1 MLQQQ
6 EKRVSVMKIDLDG
19 LLDHNASED
28 CPVCQAQSLVEGAL
42 IPAAAAWELHNGLPR
57 FSLALHG
64 AAGLLGA
71 MLEEGIP
78 RDDIEA
84 ALSTLLDEIEQQIA
98 EDKALGGPTQGSA

>member
-1 MLQQQ
+1 MAFN
-6 EKRVSVMKIDLDG
+6 LDE
-19 LLDHNASED
+19 LSEHDASEN
-28 CPVCQAQSLVEGAL
+28 CPVCRAQQVVEGAL
-42 IPAAAAWELHNGLPR
+42 VPATASWESHHELPR

-84 ALSTLLDEIEQQIA
+84 ALSRALDDIEQQIA
-98 EDKALGGPTQGSA
+98 EDTTMGGPPVGSA

>member
-1 MLQQQ
+1 MAF
-6 EKRVSVMKIDLDG
+6 DLDA
-19 LLDHNASED
+19 LTDHDASED
-28 CPVCQAQSLVEGAL
+28 CPVCRAQQVVEGAL
-42 IPAAAAWELHNGLPR
+42 VPAASSWEVHHELPR

-84 ALSTLLDEIEQQIA
+84 ALSRALDDIEQRIE
-98 EDKALGGPTQGSA
+98 EDKTMGGPPVGTA

>member
-1 MLQQQ
+1 M
-6 EKRVSVMKIDLDG
+6 
-19 LLDHNASED
+19 
-28 CPVCQAQSLVEGAL
+28 PGAAGRGGRTRSSGVKL
-42 IPAAAAWELHNGLPR
+42 GHHELPR

-84 ALSTLLDEIEQQIA
+84 ALSRALDDSEQQIE
-98 EDKALGGPTQGSA
+98 EDKTMGGPPMGSA